1 MGINLFGNLSNFSYR
16 PTEVNLFEAAKKQD
30 NHPVR
35 FCDTEAGK
43 NMPAIKLS
51 ISEEG
56 LRALHGS
63 KLQGSTDIKAEQE
76 QIKFYSEH
84 QPIDSFQN
92 QLTKGMQECLAHI
105 KAENPNKS
113 ITISDKENVLMNCFK
128 SIADEII
135 AGYNDDTR
143 VRFARDSKSEDGYS
157 KLSKTDEL
165 MLLKQEFEDFV
176 ESRFGEKHQKEA
188 EEVAKTL
195 NSFQSVKA
203 QMGSSDIRTYTP
215 EKIPK
220 DFVEILQKN
229 AGQYISDA
237 FKDDASKTLSITS
250 SGVKQLDRAEQEE
263 LIAKSTI
270 QLEGAYKK
278 FNLTDS
284 EACILKSFRLEEY
297 YDIRGRMKNEDKDA
311 YNNLLKEE
319 EEANKTSDPSA
330 KFKVYAKAY
339 NWAYGDI
346 FDKIHKE
353 NPDVDIYVK
362 SSGTPESHNYQMRNN
377 RTSIVLSTDEIKLL
391 QSKKETDKDAQE
403 KLWNSILERIK
414 SK

>member
-16 PTEVNLFEAAKKQD
+16 PAEINLLEMAKKQD
-30 NHPVR
+30 KNPVR

-56 LRALHGS
+56 LRALHGT
-63 KLQGSTDIKAEQE
+63 KLKGSIDIKAEQE
-76 QIKFYSEH
+76 KIRFYSEH

-92 QLTKGMQECLAHI
+92 QLSKGMQEGLAKL

-113 ITISDKENVLMNCFK
+113 ITMSDKENALMNSFK
-128 SIADEII
+128 SIADEIV
-135 AGYNDDTR
+135 AGYDAGTR
-143 VRFARDSKSEDGYS
+143 VRFVQDSKSEDGYR

-165 MLLKQEFEDFV
+165 MLLKQEFEDFA
-176 ESRFGEKHQKEA
+176 ESRFGIKHQKEA

-203 QMGSSDIRTYTP
+203 QMGSSVLRTYTP

-220 DFVEILQKN
+220 NFVEILQKN

-237 FKDDASKTLSITS
+237 FEDDASKTLSITS
-250 SGVKQLDRAEQEE
+250 SGAKQLDRTQQEE
-263 LIAKSTI
+263 LIAKSTV
-270 QLEGAYKK
+270 QLEGTYKK

-297 YDIRGRMKNEDKDA
+297 YDIRGRIKNDDKAA

-391 QSKKETDKDAQE
+391 QSKKDTDKEAQE
-403 KLWNSILERIK
+403 KLWNSILERINVN
-414 SK
+414 